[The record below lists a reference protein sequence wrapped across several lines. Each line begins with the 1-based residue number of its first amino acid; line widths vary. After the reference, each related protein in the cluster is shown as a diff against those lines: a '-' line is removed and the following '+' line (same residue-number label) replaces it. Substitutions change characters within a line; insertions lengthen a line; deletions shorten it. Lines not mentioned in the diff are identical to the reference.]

1 MRPCPRCGRTFAEVL
16 GAPEQA
22 CPYCGHAFPT
32 IAPLGRVVGPRV
44 DPVAALALAGRTL
57 RARYPMLLLLW
68 IPAVVVSFGVS
79 WLVTLAIQG
88 DPTLMTVPDR
98 MRALGIVT
106 PALFASLGLEFALW
120 ALVAASSFGDV
131 RTTVARVG
139 ALVGLG
145 FLLTFTFFA
154 GALLL
159 VVPFFVFF
167 HWFQHAPAAL
177 AEGRSVTAAFEAS
190 RAFAKERRTYGWTV
204 LVLLAWAA
212 TIAASY
218 ALGAPL
224 ARGLEAAGMPP
235 AAAEALGSAL
245 AAWPFAPLVPL
256 LPAAYWRLASGA
268 PTGDAPAAVTGAPA
282 RESVKCPRCGA
293 LLPYTPTSEV
303 ACPHC
308 SFRGRAL

>member
-1 MRPCPRCGRTFAEVL
+1 MT
-16 GAPEQA
+16 
-22 CPYCGHAFPT
+22 
-32 IAPLGRVVGPRV
+32 RV

-57 RARYPMLLLLW
+57 RARYPSLLLLW
-68 IPAVVVSFGVS
+68 LPAVVVSFGVS
-79 WLVTLAIQG
+79 WLVATAIPG
-88 DPTLMTVPDR
+88 DPALMTVPDR

-106 PALFASLGLEFALW
+106 PALFASLGLELALW
-120 ALVAASSFGDV
+120 SLVAAASFGDL
-131 RTTVARVG
+131 RKTLARVG

-145 FLLTFTFFA
+145 LLLTFTLFA

-167 HWFQHAPAAL
+167 HWFLHAPAAL

-190 RAFAKERRTYGWTV
+190 RAFAKQRRTYGWTL

-212 TIAASY
+212 TIALSY
-218 ALGAPL
+218 AIGAPL
-224 ARGLEAAGMPP
+224 ARGLEAAGMSP
-235 AAAEALGSAL
+235 AAAEALGGAL
-245 AAWPFAPLVPL
+245 AAWPIAPLVPL
-256 LPAAYWRLASGA
+256 LPAAYWRLASDA
-268 PTGDAPAAVTGAPA
+268 PTAAARASVAAGPA